1 MGFNNHNDNGE
12 LEEYQF
18 RLDHVFPNSSEFYIK
33 LPRKLFLPRPLRNK
47 LQVGQEV
54 QLRRISFGELK
65 YSNAIEM
72 LKRPLTWWT
81 EQSGFET
88 LLMAER
94 LNEMAPLPPSNSDLI
109 DPFFDVDQKR
119 AIAAAIDDKRPFVTI
134 YGLCD
139 SGKTVVAAEVIRK
152 VIFLY
157 LCAENKSVL
166 EP

>member
-1 MGFNNHNDNGE
+1 MGFNNQNGE

-18 RLDHVFPNSSEFYIK
+18 RLDHVFPNSSAFDII
-33 LPRKLFLPRPLRNK
+33 LPGKLFLPRPLRNK
-47 LQVGQEV
+47 LHVGQEV

-65 YSNAIEM
+65 YSNVIEI
-72 LKRPLTWWT
+72 LNRPITCWT

-157 LCAENKSVL
+157 LCAENKSML